1 MRSMVFIVV
10 CLMLS
15 LGLHAQEKTVVLHR
29 NGQVLYQTPVSN
41 IGGIGFLSSPASIVF
56 SNQQGATLNTVP
68 VSEIDSVTF

>member
-1 MRSMVFIVV
+1 MRKLVFIVA

-41 IGGIGFLSSPASIVF
+41 IGGIGFLGNPNIIHDQ
-56 SNQQGATLNTVP
+56 NDNELL
-68 VSEIDSVTF
+68 IYLLL